1 MKDLKN
7 RDDSIFGD
15 TENETESDNF
25 GYDAELRRRGKTKVT
40 GEGQDRRNL
49 FNSELEYLENDSLNE
64 ELPKSRK
71 LDKLHSYS
79 ATNQKNND
87 SNLNWVTRTVWTIIL
102 LSSFFVIL
110 AAGHTYSAILVII
123 LISAVYQEVNSLKR
137 SAEEDKRLPFF
148 YTLRWYWLGVT
159 LFSTGKLWWIPLI
172 EKYRRNYYTIYLLVY
187 YHSFISY
194 TGALFGFIAFIL
206 SLRNYTLRYQFSQ
219 FGMMILSLLLVVTQS
234 VFMIANTYRG
244 LFWFILPSCLVIC
257 NDIFAYIFGKIFGK
271 TRLFRLSPKKT
282 VEGFIGASIITI
294 LAAILL
300 GSILSKSQISICP
313 QNELLEKPFS
323 MWKEL
328 RCEPHPVFVP
338 KAYSIPPLLRPLL
351 GENQIHIS
359 DSQLHAITIGI
370 FAAFVAP
377 FGGFFA
383 SGLKRALRIKDFGSA
398 IPGHGGITD
407 RFDCQ
412 ILTGMFTY
420 LYIRAFIFTNPKS
433 VSLDLII
440 KLAKM
445 LPEPEIQH
453 LISVLSNHLTS

>member
-1 MKDLKN
+1 MKNSKYMRN
-7 RDDSIFGD
+7 NSIFDD
-15 TENETESDNF
+15 TEHETESDNF
-25 GYDAELRRRGKTKVT
+25 FSEVELRRRNGNRKESSEKNVHKEGSKHGINENNKIT
-40 GEGQDRRNL
+40 GNHS
-49 FNSELEYLENDSLNE
+49 FTNNSGD
-64 ELPKSRK
+64 
-71 LDKLHSYS
+71 
-79 ATNQKNND
+79 
-87 SNLNWVTRTVWTIIL
+87 LNWVTRTIWTIIL
-102 LSSFFVIL
+102 LSSFLVIL
-110 AAGHTYSAILVII
+110 AAGHTYSAILVLI

-159 LFSTGKLWWIPLI
+159 LFSTGKLWWVPLI
-172 EKYRRNYYTIYLLVY
+172 EKYRRNYYILYLIVY
-187 YHSFISY
+187 YHSLISY
-194 TGALFGFIAFIL
+194 VGALFGFIAFIL

-219 FGMMILSLLLVVTQS
+219 FGIMILSLLLVVTQS

-244 LFWFILPSCLVIC
+244 LIWFILPSCLVIC
-257 NDIFAYIFGKIFGK
+257 NDIFAYIVGKIFGK

-294 LAAILL
+294 FAAIIL
-300 GSILSKSQISICP
+300 GNVLSKSQIFICP

-323 MWKEL
+323 MWYEL
-328 RCEPHPVFVP
+328 KCDPNPVFIQKP
-338 KAYSIPPLLRPLL
+338 YNIPPFLHFIFGKEPILIA
-351 GENQIHIS
+351 N
-359 DSQLHAITIGI
+359 SQFHAIAIGI

-383 SGLKRALRIKDFGSA
+383 SGLKRALRIKDFGTA

-412 ILTGMFTY
+412 ILIGLFTY
-420 LYIRAFIFTNPKS
+420 LYTRAFIFTNPKS
-433 VSLDLII
+433 VSLDIVI

-453 LISVLSNHLTS
+453 LISVLSSHISTQQ